1 MVWFLDSKPSDVM
14 AALSSKFL
22 NDGDTFGIDG
32 SSSVGVE
39 EVEGFFDFEDFFFSE
54 AWSFEG
60 FGVELFGLGAGFFHK
75 FELSNC

>member
-1 MVWFLDSKPSDVM
+1 MVWFLDSKPSEVI

-22 NDGDTFGIDG
+22 NYDVTFGIDG
-32 SSSVGVE
+32 SSSIGVE
-39 EVEGFFDFEDFFFSE
+39 EIEGFLDFKDFFFSE

-60 FGVELFGLGAGFFHK
+60 FGIKLLGFGAGFFHK